1 MSTLAVKNPLEAA
14 VFYNRFLSVEVK
26 LAYGTQVLEVE
37 CNQEEKFY
45 GFFNFAQNP

>member
-26 LAYGTQVLEVE
+26 WDLTTQV
-37 CNQEEKFY
+37 QI
-45 GFFNFAQNP
+45 